1 MTDYT
6 LFPYSKA
13 FYHDMHDVV
22 TYIALCMTVYFTVS
36 LSFTGNITPPVLC
49 HLYVA
54 EEAKKTYGRNS
65 VLIAV
70 DRAEANTVSMS

>member
-1 MTDYT
+1 MTDCT

-22 TYIALCMTVYFTVS
+22 TVYFTVS

-49 HLYVA
+49 RLYVA
-54 EEAKKTYGRNS
+54 EEEKKTYRQNS